1 VKISKIEIKDIA
13 NYNSVKTNLIR
24 RLATYIKEFGSYEFT
39 LDTQCNQFDTDF
51 IASEITDELN
61 KLKFNVVL
69 ENKSDYYSI
78 RRSYV

>member
-1 VKISKIEIKDIA
+1 MKIGKHKIINIEHYNRVKD
-13 NYNSVKTNLIR
+13 NLIR

-61 KLKFNVVL
+61 KLKLNVVL

>member
-1 VKISKIEIKDIA
+1 MKIGKHKIINIEH
-13 NYNSVKTNLIR
+13 YNSVKTNLIR

-39 LDTQCNQFDTDF
+39 LDTQCNRFDTDF

-78 RRSYV
+78 RRSYA